1 MSQHA
6 VKKVKCKMLAIH
18 LVKVKIKKTYS
29 NRIAHLQLRHYNFF
43 ALSYF
48 LMLENLISA
57 LDGSDKSCGN
67 GTKCS
72 SVCDSVVSV
81 PCLGI
86 KE

>member
-1 MSQHA
+1 
-6 VKKVKCKMLAIH
+6 MLVIQ
-18 LVKVKIKKTYS
+18 LEKTSS
-29 NRIAHLQLRHYNFF
+29 NRIAQLQLRHYNFF

-48 LMLENLISA
+48 LMLENLVSA